1 MRFAVIGLGN
11 FGSHL
16 AQTLAKSGAEVLAID
31 KDLVLIEQFKHE
43 VTRAVSL
50 DTTVQNNLKMASL
63 TDMDAVIVTIG
74 EHSVE
79 ASIMTTA
86 LIAGLGVEWLI
97 ARSTSSLHGRI
108 LKLVGAHEVINPE
121 QFVAQKLVR
130 RITQPNVLELAAIS
144 DDGYS
149 MSDITAP
156 PSFYGKTLAELELRK
171 KYGLNV
177 IAIKQRKRKLL
188 PDGTEQL
195 QEKVNHNPGP
205 DDKIQENDIIS
216 CIGKREQIDKVAS
229 MKR

>member
-171 KYGLNV
+171 KYGL
-177 IAIKQRKRKLL
+177 ISDELRSMLQAQKEMGKLMRRK
-188 PDGTEQL
+188 
-195 QEKVNHNPGP
+195 
-205 DDKIQENDIIS
+205 ENEL
-216 CIGKREQIDKVAS
+216 KRERDAEMKKADVQIVSRTFDGGQSSA
-229 MKR
+229 